1 MGSIIAYNAS
11 TTFRVIYL
19 LYWFFV
25 IIKQNYFKAKKN
37 EELKIDYNI
46 SCNGE
51 DDGSIELTVSGGT
64 PPYLYDWTG
73 PNGFISLD
81 ENIFD
86 LAPGNYSVLV
96 TDSLDCVDSLSFDI
110 EEPEDFIVTIDN
122 VTNSSCLL
130 LTYILLLSREF

>member
-46 SCNGE
+46 SCNCCRC
-51 DDGSIELTVSGGT
+51 L
-64 PPYLYDWTG
+64 
-73 PNGFISLD
+73 
-81 ENIFD
+81 
-86 LAPGNYSVLV
+86 VL
-96 TDSLDCVDSLSFDI
+96 F
-110 EEPEDFIVTIDN
+110 
-122 VTNSSCLL
+122 
-130 LTYILLLSREF
+130 